1 MKKISIITP
10 CYNEEGN
17 IEELY
22 KQVKAQFDALSD
34 KYSYEHVFI
43 DNASKDKTV
52 EILKGI
58 AAKDKNVKIIVNA
71 ANFGHIRSP
80 FYGMKQCYGD
90 AVMLMVADLQDPP
103 ELIPEFL
110 AKWEEGHKV
119 VVGVKNKSKE
129 NPIMYGI
136 RKLFYTLVRKMSE
149 TPMIDNFTGFGLY
162 DKSFM
167 EVLRATDDPYPY
179 LRGFVAEYGGDIATV
194 YYTQPKREHGKTSN
208 NFYKLY
214 DMAMLGFVNHSK
226 VPLRLA
232 VFIGFTI
239 AALSMAVALF
249 YLIYKLCFW
258 DSFQVGNAPLVIGLF
273 FFSAVQL
280 IFIGILGEYIGAIHT
295 QVRKRPLVV
304 EKERVNFD
312 NRQQTPE
319 NRKLTSE
326 N

>member
-1 MKKISIITP
+1 MKKKISILTP
-10 CYNEEGN
+10 CFNEEGN
-17 IEELY
+17 VEELY
-22 KQVKAQFDALSD
+22 KQVKAQFEAL
-34 KYSYEHVFI
+34 KERYTYEHIFI
-43 DNASKDKTV
+43 DNASQDRTV

-71 ANFGHIRSP
+71 SNFGHIRSP
-80 FYGMKQCYGD
+80 FHGMKQCYGD

-103 ELIPEFL
+103 ELIPQFL
-110 AKWEEGHKV
+110 EKWEEGHQV

-162 DKSFM
+162 DKAFVD
-167 EVLRATDDPYPY
+167 VLRATDDPYPY
-179 LRGFVAEYGGDIATV
+179 MRGFVAEYGGDIATV

-239 AALSMAVALF
+239 AAVSLAVALF
-249 YLIYKLCFW
+249 YFIYKLCYW

-295 QVRKRPLVV
+295 QVRKRPLVI

-312 NRQQTPE
+312 
-319 NRKLTSE
+319 
-326 N
+326 

>member
-1 MKKISIITP
+1 V
-10 CYNEEGN
+10 
-17 IEELY
+17 EELY
-22 KQVKAQFDALSD
+22 KQVKAQFEALKD
-34 KYSYEHVFI
+34 KYTYEHIFI
-43 DNASKDKTV
+43 DNASQDKTV

-71 ANFGHIRSP
+71 SNFGHIRSP
-80 FYGMKQCYGD
+80 FHGLKQCYGD

-110 AKWEEGHKV
+110 TKWEEGHKV

-136 RKLFYTLVRKMSE
+136 RKLFYTMVRKMSE

-162 DKSFM
+162 DKAFID
-167 EVLRATDDPYPY
+167 VLRATDDPYPY
-179 LRGFVAEYGGDIATV
+179 MRGFVAEFGGDIATV

-232 VFIGFTI
+232 VFIGFAI
-239 AALSMAVALF
+239 AALSLAVALF
-249 YLIYKLCFW
+249 YFIYKLCYW

-295 QVRKRPLVV
+295 QVRKRPLVM
-304 EKERVNFD
+304 EKERVNF
-312 NRQQTPE
+312 E
-319 NRKLTSE
+319 ND
-326 N
+326 

>member
-1 MKKISIITP
+1 MKKKISILTP
-10 CYNEEGN
+10 CFNEEGN
-17 IEELY
+17 VEELY
-22 KQVKAQFDALSD
+22 KQVKAQFEALKARYD
-34 KYSYEHVFI
+34 YEHIFI
-43 DNASKDKTV
+43 DNASEDRTV

-71 ANFGHIRSP
+71 SNFGHIRSP
-80 FYGMKQCYGD
+80 FYGLKQCYGD

-103 ELIPEFL
+103 ELIPQFL
-110 AKWEEGHKV
+110 EKWEEGHQV

-162 DKSFM
+162 DKAFVD
-167 EVLRATDDPYPY
+167 VLRATDDPYPY
-179 LRGFVAEYGGDIATV
+179 MRGFVAEYGGDIATV

-239 AALSMAVALF
+239 AALSLAVALF
-249 YLIYKLCFW
+249 YFIYKLCYW

-295 QVRKRPLVV
+295 QVRKRPLVI

-312 NRQQTPE
+312 
-319 NRKLTSE
+319 
-326 N
+326 

>member
-1 MKKISIITP
+1 M
-10 CYNEEGN
+10 
-17 IEELY
+17 EELY
-22 KQVKAQFDALSD
+22 KQVKAQFEALKD
-34 KYSYEHVFI
+34 KYTYEHIFI
-43 DNASKDKTV
+43 DNASQDKTV

-71 ANFGHIRSP
+71 SNFGHIRSP
-80 FYGMKQCYGD
+80 FHGLKQCYGD

-110 AKWEEGHKV
+110 TKWEEGHKV

-136 RKLFYTLVRKMSE
+136 RKLFYTMVRKMSE

-162 DKSFM
+162 DKAFVD
-167 EVLRATDDPYPY
+167 VLRATDDPYPY
-179 LRGFVAEYGGDIATV
+179 MRGFVAEFGGDIATV

-232 VFIGFTI
+232 VFIGFAI
-239 AALSMAVALF
+239 AALSLAVALF
-249 YLIYKLCFW
+249 YFIYKLCYW

-295 QVRKRPLVV
+295 QVRKRPLVM
-304 EKERVNFD
+304 EKERVNF
-312 NRQQTPE
+312 E
-319 NRKLTSE
+319 ND
-326 N
+326 